1 MKKHL
6 TTISIIVIVIV
17 MALGA
22 VMLRK
27 HRMVAV
33 ADLGSAGNTPWALHT
48 AEVVRSKLSRGF
60 PALASLSGSTDITI
74 SSQLSGMIE
83 AMGPREG
90 VVVEQDQVIARIS
103 VADLQHQRDGLA
115 TQREAAIADQKRT
128 HDEYQRQLQLKEKG
142 LTTVELVETKYTA
155 NIAAGKQVAN
165 LEKQLA
171 AMDVRIGYGTVIAP
185 RDAIIAERLM
195 EVGDVAQPGK
205 PMYRLTVDSAARL
218 RVSLPQQILE
228 QVKPGTS
235 VVLEHGSQTMTIQ
248 LSRIF
253 PALDAHALGAAE
265 ADLLAMPFGLPS
277 GARIPARVL
286 LETVEDAI
294 SVPHRALVRTG
305 EEGFLFKIEPG
316 GDAEPRLK
324 RETVKI
330 VLDTRDGLAVSG
342 DLDAGDQVVVA
353 HQSVLMQLRNGDPVS
368 IRTGTEDG
376 QR

>member
-1 MKKHL
+1 MKKYL
-6 TTISIIVIVIV
+6 TTISIIVIVV
-17 MALGA
+17 VLALGA

-27 HRMVAV
+27 HRMAAV
-33 ADLGSAGNTPWALHT
+33 AGLGSAGKTPWALHT
-48 AEVVRSKLSRGF
+48 AEVMRGRLSRGF
-60 PALASLSGSTDITI
+60 PALASLNGSTDITI
-74 SSQLSGMIE
+74 SSQLTGIIE

-115 TQREAAIADQKRT
+115 TQHEAAIADQKRT
-128 HDEYQRQLQLKEKG
+128 HDEYERQLKLKEKG

-165 LEKQLA
+165 LENQLA

-185 RDAIIAERLM
+185 RGAIIAERLM

-205 PMYRLTVDSAARL
+205 PLFRLTVDSAARL

-305 EEGFLFKIEPG
+305 DEGFLFKIEPG
-316 GDAEPRLK
+316 GDAGPRLK

-353 HQSVLMQLRNGDPVS
+353 HQSVLMQLRDGDPVS